1 MRLNKEPIATRLGKL
16 AAEARTG
23 ILDVTGDTR
32 GTIHIHGGRVVYAE
46 SARTPGLTARLAGWA
61 PGQNLPGSLERAWMI
76 REATADAA
84 LDLFSFAARPRY
96 GRRRQGETLVTGD
109 DDGMPVTALL
119 AEVARRQEIMR
130 QMSALVTADT
140 AVQRQLD
147 VPSRGVRVSA
157 AQWALVIRV
166 NGPATPRDLAME
178 LGHSVFGTTIKV
190 LRLMELNLLSTVG
203 GPADG
208 SDRAGEFPGRGKV
221 TVSFIRAAASYL
233 SDLGSSDDQAGH
245 EDAVHRGTRVRGAQ
259 VTAG

>member
-61 PGQNLPGSLERAWMI
+61 PGQNLPRL
-76 REATADAA
+76 
-84 LDLFSFAARPRY
+84 ARPRY